1 MPTDVTKVTAG
12 KPKVGGALFRAPAGT
27 ALPTDAVTALAE
39 AYKCLGYV
47 SEDGVFQ
54 FTPLREG
61 RRRTITASS
70 VYRLFQFTPL
80 REGRRVF
87 QRGVGGGL
95 LISIHAPT

>member
-47 SEDGVFQ
+47 SEDGVTNSTSIDSDEIKAWGGDTVL
-54 FTPLREG
+54 TPQTGKTDTFKLACWNPS
-61 RRRTITASS
+61 T
-70 VYRLFQFTPL
+70 
-80 REGRRVF
+80 
-87 QRGVGGGL
+87 
-95 LISIHAPT
+95 

>member
-47 SEDGVFQ
+47 SEDGV
-54 FTPLREG
+54 TNSTSIDSDEVK
-61 RRRTITASS
+61 AW
-70 VYRLFQFTPL
+70 
-80 REGRRVF
+80 
-87 QRGVGGGL
+87 GGDIVL
-95 LISIHAPT
+95 TSWLCWNHST